1 MAEVALEHVGKVYPN
16 GVRALH
22 DLSFCAAEGELL
34 ALVGPSGSGKTTT
47 LRLIAGLD
55 DATAGSIRIGGRVV
69 NELPPRKRD
78 VAMVFQRHS
87 LYPHLSVRGNL
98 AFGLRMRQRVGWL
111 SRLLV
116 LLRAGRYAASRLG
129 EQEIANRVAEAAQML
144 GLQEVLDRLPA
155 QLSGGQEQRTALGRA
170 LVRRPAVFLL
180 DEPLSNLD
188 APMRAEIRREL
199 HLLHG
204 RIRATMI
211 YVTHDQIEAMT
222 LGQRVVVLDR
232 GIVQQVDSPAGLY
245 DRPLNRFVA
254 GFIGWPPMN
263 FVDGRLV
270 HDDGRLSLQGEG
282 WALPLPGDRSAAW
295 ATLAGKPVTLGIRP
309 EHVGLAG
316 GATQRAKVSM
326 EVALVEPLG
335 HESLVTLQ
343 RGPWQVTAKVYG
355 RQPMVNGQTVVVGFA
370 MDQSHWFDR
379 DSGLVLPAAGG

>member
-22 DLSFCAAEGELL
+22 DVNFCAADGELL
-34 ALVGPSGSGKTTT
+34 VLVGPSGSGKTTA

-55 DATAGSIRIGGRVV
+55 DASAGSIRIGGRVV

-87 LYPHLSVRGNL
+87 LYPHLSVRANL

-116 LLRAGRYAASRLG
+116 LFRPGGYEESRLG
-129 EQEIANRVAEAAQML
+129 EKEIARRVADAAQML

-245 DRPLNRFVA
+245 DRPRNRFVA

-270 HDDGRLSLQGEG
+270 HDDGRVCLQGEG
-282 WALPLPGDRSAAW
+282 WSLPCGRSAAW
-295 ATLAGKPVTLGIRP
+295 TALAGKPVTLGIRP
-309 EHVGLAG
+309 EHVALTG
-316 GATQRAKVSM
+316 GATQGAKVSM

-335 HESLVTLQ
+335 SESLVTLH

-355 RQPMVNGQTVVVGFA
+355 RQPMRNGQTVEVAFA

-379 DSGLVLPAAGG
+379 DSGLALPAAGG